1 MGRRLRPMESGGKG
15 GLLLVFAAETCD
27 LAVALPKLKVVAVD
41 KLLCRFNRS
50 IIVGAIKL
58 NCLHEV
64 TVRTNDVNS
73 IIDHLRHPSRR
84 KVLDYAITT
93 IGKRLFGPPLEN
105 EKRRRQSIGGSGGR
119 TRDRTLDLSRV
130 KGTLSR

>member
-1 MGRRLRPMESGGKG
+1 MGRRLRRMESGGKG

-41 KLLCRFNRS
+41 KLLCRFNCS

-93 IGKRLFGPPLEN
+93 IGKPLFGPRSKMKKSAVNLLAGLVDAQGIEPWT
-105 EKRRRQSIGGSGGR
+105 SP
-119 TRDRTLDLSRV
+119 V
-130 KGTLSR
+130 